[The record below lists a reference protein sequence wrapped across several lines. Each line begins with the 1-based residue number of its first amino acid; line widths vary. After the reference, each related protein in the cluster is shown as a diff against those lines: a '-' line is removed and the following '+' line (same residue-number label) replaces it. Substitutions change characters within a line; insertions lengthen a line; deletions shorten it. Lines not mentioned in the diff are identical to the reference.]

1 MIRRITMVKNTA
13 NQSVPKY
20 FKPARGTIIDYYR
33 QVLDRRKWKNY
44 LVITYE
50 DKFDGY
56 NNVFKFLQSVKKKI
70 PFDYDTQLREHII
83 MKHNE
88 AYVNHGRD
96 GLVHDYFLHDHHTL
110 HHVLCSKRP
119 DTLELMTKPIKHKE
133 KITKYITI
141 YRNWYYE

>member
-1 MIRRITMVKNTA
+1 MPKNTA
-13 NQSVPKY
+13 GIELPEY
-20 FKPARGTIIDYYR
+20 FLPCRGTIMDYYR
-33 QVLDRRKWKNY
+33 QVVNSRGWKNY
-44 LVITYE
+44 LVTEYT
-50 DKFDGY
+50 DLYQGY
-56 NNVFKFLQSVKKKI
+56 DNIFKFRSELKKRI
-70 PFDYDTQLREHII
+70 PFDYDAQLREHIM

-119 DTLELMTKPIKHKE
+119 DTLELMHKPIKHKE
-133 KITKYITI
+133 KVTKYVTI